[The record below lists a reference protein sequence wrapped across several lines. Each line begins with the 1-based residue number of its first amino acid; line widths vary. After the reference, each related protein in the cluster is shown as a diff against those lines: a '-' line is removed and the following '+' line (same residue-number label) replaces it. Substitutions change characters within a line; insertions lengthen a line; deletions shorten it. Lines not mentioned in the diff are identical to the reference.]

1 MPVKKNVAP
10 HRRGKS
16 RVKRPPHVVEDTII
30 MERRAK
36 ALSLRRA
43 GATYQQIASATGV
56 SIETAYSD
64 VQAEL
69 SSLRLQTVEDAT
81 AVRELELRRL
91 DDYTR
96 ALSARAAQGDIA
108 AITTL
113 LRVQER
119 RSRYL
124 GLDAAT
130 KQEIIGDVPAFV
142 IHMEGSSD
150 KDAH

>member
-1 MPVKKNVAP
+1 MSVKKTVAP
-10 HRRGKS
+10 HRRGKG
-16 RVKRPPHVVEDTII
+16 RATRPPHIAEDTII

-43 GATYQQIASATGV
+43 GVTYQQIATATGV
-56 SIETAYSD
+56 SLETAYSD

-69 SSLRLQTVEDAT
+69 SALRLQTVEDAT

-96 ALSARAAQGDIA
+96 ALAPRAAQGDIA

-130 KQEIIGDVPAFV
+130 KQEIIGEMPKFILQVQTDDD
-142 IHMEGSSD
+142 E
-150 KDAH
+150 